1 MRCSNVCT
9 SLFAPAEELHW
20 NEEAALFDTIS
31 TDVGGIKNTVGR
43 NQALRNDEGYFRLSS
58 DIAKTKEIKA
68 ATISKF
74 IH

>member
-1 MRCSNVCT
+1 M
-9 SLFAPAEELHW
+9 
-20 NEEAALFDTIS
+20 
-31 TDVGGIKNTVGR
+31 KNTVGR
-43 NQALRNDEGYFRLSS
+43 NQALRNDEGYFQLSS